1 MTTDAPCAACAH
13 FAISR
18 TGMVTPYLEAT
29 PWPTYFSRT
38 SFRTTT
44 ATTAAGRFG
53 ERSSMESKSHWAR
66 WRSGRGGSPPST
78 ETGSRRSTIATGP
91 DLSQAFEAPG
101 SGVPNHSAGAGERRA
116 VDHSLGYDSTNDPLW
131 HDDDPWPRLPRTDL
145 TISLVLSVE
154 SAELAR
160 ALLTQWMTP
169 TTTVDEIRLA
179 IAALP
184 DDPPGEAE
192 QAQ

>member
-1 MTTDAPCAACAH
+1 VADLLFPDFLSNDDSYDRCRA
-13 FAISR
+13 F
-18 TGMVTPYLEAT
+18 
-29 PWPTYFSRT
+29 
-38 SFRTTT
+38 
-44 ATTAAGRFG
+44 
-53 ERSSMESKSHWAR
+53 
-66 WRSGRGGSPPST
+66 WR
-78 ETGSRRSTIATGP
+78 A
-91 DLSQAFEAPG
+91 L
-101 SGVPNHSAGAGERRA
+101 
-116 VDHSLGYDSTNDPLW
+116 VDGIEKSLGQVEEWSRWFPAFYGDGLTPFDDRDGNPIYHRLSKRLDRAFQIIQQAPENDALSITAWATDSTNDPLW